1 MSWPA
6 RGSLEIPLAGSV
18 IDEEIEMKQTQY
30 IVIQGDPIDGYTFT
44 GPMPRKGADLLYSH
58 LILTADAYIAPLQE
72 PQAIPVPVSELDP
85 EELPF

>member
-1 MSWPA
+1 
-6 RGSLEIPLAGSV
+6 
-18 IDEEIEMKQTQY
+18 MKETEY
-30 IVIQGDPIDGYTFT
+30 IVIKGDPIDGYTFI

-58 LILTADAYIAPLQE
+58 FILTEDVHIAPLEE